1 MIEQHIDIPAA
12 DGAMNSFVVQPEA
25 AGPHPLVLFFMDA
38 LGKREEL
45 HTMARRLAAV
55 GYCVVLP
62 NLYYRDER
70 EFFVLERTD
79 PLVARMM
86 ELMQSLSNAR
96 VVQDALAIVAWADA
110 QSTVDAQRVGAV
122 GYCMSGPF
130 VMAAAAALPGRMK
143 AIAAFHP
150 ALMVTDQSDSP
161 HLLAPQIRCET
172 YLGCAETDKWL
183 PPEMAATLQ
192 AALVAAGTPH
202 RLEYYPGTEHGFVF
216 PARAGIYN
224 LAAAERHWE
233 RLFDLLGRRLPVR

>member
-1 MIEQHIDIPAA
+1 MIEQHIDIPTA

-25 AGPHPLVLFFMDA
+25 VGPHPLVLFFMDA

-62 NLYYRDER
+62 NLYYRQER

-86 ELMQSLSNAR
+86 ELMQSLTNAR
-96 VVQDALAIVAWADA
+96 VVQDALAVVAWADA
-110 QSTVDAQRVGAV
+110 QSNVDAQRVGAV

-150 ALMVTDQSDSP
+150 ALMVTDQAIHRICWHPRFAAKPTWAAPRPTSGYRARWPPPCKPPWWRAAHRTAWSSTQAP
-161 HLLAPQIRCET
+161 STALCFQRGLAFTTWQRPSVT
-172 YLGCAETDKWL
+172 GSGCLTCWGAIC
-183 PPEMAATLQ
+183 
-192 AALVAAGTPH
+192 
-202 RLEYYPGTEHGFVF
+202 R
-216 PARAGIYN
+216 
-224 LAAAERHWE
+224 
-233 RLFDLLGRRLPVR
+233 